1 MYHQGRGSNIEAG
14 LVSGAHTTVPE
25 NEVII
30 DKRYPDFRSQCA
42 AFESTGIMPR
52 LKSEAID
59 HLIAKAAKAHGYII
73 VPGWRTCD
81 QSEYGTAM
89 RVEMIPVEGKPT
101 TRFSYKGFEQ
111 HWPLDGA
118 GSLEKIL
125 ARFDRRDLK
134 FNAFE
139 ELAGNG
145 FPGEPYPRLV
155 W

>member
-30 DKRYPDFRSQCA
+30 DKRYPHFRSQCA
-42 AFESTGIMPR
+42 AFEATGIMPH

-59 HLIAKAAKAHGYII
+59 HLISHAAKTHGYII
-73 VPGWRTCD
+73 VPGWRDYD
-81 QSEYGTAM
+81 QQENSCAM
-89 RVEMIPVEGKPT
+89 RVEIIPLEGKPT
-101 TRFSYKGFEQ
+101 MRFSYKGFEQ
-111 HWPLDGA
+111 YWPLDNA
-118 GSLEKIL
+118 GSLETVI
-125 ARFDRRDLK
+125 ARFGRRHLK

-139 ELAGNG
+139 DVSENV
-145 FPGEPYPRLV
+145 FTGEKYPKLV